1 MAKAPKITVAGAGAL
16 GLTTALALADAG
28 CDVTVF
34 DPAPPLANA
43 SGVAAGML
51 APAFESVLDA
61 TATNHF
67 DLLMAARDFW
77 PELEAR
83 IGVPIDRSGAVAVG
97 GAPSLERADAG
108 LRRLGLHPVDLP
120 RRTLEGL
127 APGLDPAWAT
137 GVLTREDW
145 RIEAAEAITRLRAA
159 AEAAGVVFRAQAA
172 MGFEGGERLVIATGA
187 ARDLGVVA
195 PELSHLSPIKG
206 HIIRVE
212 TEPYAGV
219 VVRGE
224 GGYVTGAPGGMTIGA
239 TMEAGVADPAVD
251 EAAAI
256 PLKAVGQGLF
266 PRISGT
272 ATAVQAGVRAAT
284 PDGLPLV
291 GRGRHHG
298 VLLAVGARR
307 NGWLLAPLVA
317 RIIAA
322 CVTEGEAGPFAH
334 RLDPARF
341 G

>member
-1 MAKAPKITVAGAGAL
+1 MAKAPRITVAGAGAL
-16 GLTTALALADAG
+16 GLATALALADAG
-28 CDVTVF
+28 CEVTVF

-51 APAFESVLDA
+51 APAFESVLDT
-61 TATNHF
+61 TAANHF
-67 DLLMAARDFW
+67 DLLMAARDLW

-83 IGVPIDRSGAVAVG
+83 IGVSIDRSGAVAVG
-97 GAPSLERADAG
+97 GPVSLERADSG
-108 LRRLGLHPVDLP
+108 LRRLGLHPVELS

-127 APGLDPAWAT
+127 APGLDAHWTA

-145 RIEAAEAITRLRAA
+145 RIEAADAMTKLRAA
-159 AEAAGVVFRAQAA
+159 AESAGVVFRQQTAL
-172 MGFEGGERLVIATGA
+172 GFEDGERLVIATGA

-195 PELSHLSPIKG
+195 PELDRLSPIKG

-224 GGYVTGAPGGMTIGA
+224 GGYVTGAPGGMTVGA
-239 TMEAGVADPAVD
+239 TMEEGVADPTVD

-256 PLKAVGQGLF
+256 ALKAAGHRLF
-266 PRISGT
+266 PEISGSRT
-272 ATAVQAGVRAAT
+272 LVQAGVRAAT

-317 RIIAA
+317 RVIAA

-334 RLDPARF
+334 RLDPLRF